1 MRLFVTG
8 ASGFVGSHFVEHA
21 LAAGHEVVGLCRPQ
35 CPESRRATLTRL
47 TNQGARLIN
56 GDVLDPASLDSAL
69 DGADCVVH
77 FAAAFREAALDDEYF
92 RRVNVEATARLLEAA
107 HKKGVRRFV
116 LCSTAGIYG
125 RVEPGVIDESKPVRP
140 WNAYERSK
148 VEAEEEVRQRAKAL
162 GMEYVIL
169 RPVAVYGP
177 RDERL
182 LKLFRSAAK
191 GRFPL
196 FGRGDGR
203 RHMVYVSDLA
213 EAFLRACEQPG
224 AANQEVIVAGPEAV
238 PLRDMLGTLAR
249 LTDRQRCGPR
259 LPLKPMLGLAAVTE
273 DVCNYL
279 KISPPLY
286 RRRMDFYTNDA
297 AFDTSR
303 AKKVL
308 GWEPK
313 VSLKEGLSR
322 TLQSYKQASQTTH
335 ATAIGGVVWLAEIL
349 AFVSENLSQASWLL
363 A

>member
-8 ASGFVGSHFVEHA
+8 ATGFVGSHFVEHA
-21 LAAGHEVVGLCRPQ
+21 LAAGHQVVGLCRQ
-35 CPESRRATLTRL
+35 HCVQSRRATHTRL
-47 TNQGARLIN
+47 TELGAQLIT
-56 GDVLDPASLDSAL
+56 GDVLDPESLDSAL
-69 DGADCVVH
+69 EGADCVVH
-77 FAAAFREAALDDEYF
+77 FAAAFREAALDEEYF

-107 HKKGVRRFV
+107 HARGVKRFI

-125 RVEPGVIDESKPVRP
+125 RCVPGVIDESKPVRA

-148 VEAEEEVRQRAKAL
+148 VEAEEAVRQRAREL
-162 GMEYVIL
+162 GIEYVIL

-249 LTDRQRCGPR
+249 LTDRERCGPR

-303 AKKVL
+303 AKEVL

-322 TLQSYKQASQTTH
+322 TLQSYKQVTH
-335 ATAIGGVVWLAEIL
+335 ASGISGVVWLAKVL
-349 AFVSENLSQASWLL
+349 AITSETLTHASVLL
-363 A
+363 V